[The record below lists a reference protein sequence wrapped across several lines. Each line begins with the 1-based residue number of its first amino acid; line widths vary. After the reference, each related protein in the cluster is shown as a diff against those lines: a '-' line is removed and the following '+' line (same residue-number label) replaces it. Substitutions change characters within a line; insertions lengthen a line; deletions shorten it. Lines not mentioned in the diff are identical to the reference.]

1 MNWRGKKM
9 LLLQT
14 LSVFRL
20 FISSLWSLPSSSSS
34 WELDELEDGGG
45 GRERADSERTFS
57 QVRHD
62 FSPQEKEEKKKKVN
76 CLFLLFVLRK
86 RRRRRFSLSLQWA
99 FHLTDLYWIK
109 SVWGTHTHNNCD
121 GFLQEK
127 TIYLRRDHLDWAAVF
142 IVKWIRKK
150 KLYYVT
156 FVGIRRLKKFSP
168 FVKYPTRSFRLS
180 ISFTTT
186 TTNFEYLNS
195 LKFTYIQ

>member
-1 MNWRGKKM
+1 M
-9 LLLQT
+9 
-14 LSVFRL
+14 VV
-20 FISSLWSLPSSSSS
+20 
-34 WELDELEDGGG
+34 GGG
-45 GRERADSERTFS
+45 SARIRNEPFLRSVTTF
-57 QVRHD
+57 RH
-62 FSPQEKEEKKKKVN
+62 KKKKKKKKKVN

-186 TTNFEYLNS
+186 TRRNFEYLNS
-195 LKFTYIQ
+195 LKFTYIQK